1 MDKKNNSEKKEASQS
16 LEELMKL
23 PKNGFINEDTY
34 IKEAMDMIEHGRS
47 GISTS
52 KLRSMYGQLCEISKK
67 YDPSA
72 QEELSKD
79 CISALRLLRIQ
90 IIYSMGRDENVMNFI
105 KDSHLVAY
113 ICHTEEEKN
122 SSCYKLLCKYFE
134 ALVAFHRFKYQKE
147 S

>member
-1 MDKKNNSEKKEASQS
+1 MDHRKDTNKKEKSQS
-16 LEELMKL
+16 LEELIKL

-34 IKEAMDMIEHGRS
+34 IDEAMNMIEHGRS
-47 GISTS
+47 EISTS
-52 KLRSMYGQLCEISKK
+52 KLRSMYGQLCEITKR

-90 IIYSMGRDENVMNFI
+90 IIYSMGRDENVMDFI

-122 SSCYKLLCKYFE
+122 RSCYKLLCKYFE